1 MDDLITDYTA
11 LGVKAA
17 EPVPLSGKL
26 YITCPDFHREAF
38 ERNKPVLSGVEGGSQ
53 YCADKL

>member
-17 EPVPLSGKL
+17 EPVPLSGHL
-26 YITCPDFHREAF
+26 LRMGADRVGT
-38 ERNKPVLSGVEGGSQ
+38 GSE
-53 YCADKL
+53 KTGN

>member
-17 EPVPLSGKL
+17 G
-26 YITCPDFHREAF
+26 TMHRLLKGTREVNIALLNC
-38 ERNKPVLSGVEGGSQ
+38 ERKQPFK
-53 YCADKL
+53 D